1 MVYAP
6 RPSAADLD
14 AKYKFLGLLSSQSK
28 LPVPESADRWR
39 SRKLFRVLFPLL
51 ERFSNVLDFGGGD
64 GRLMRDLVAEGY
76 RCFTVDW
83 SEKVV
88 EGVNRLGT
96 TLEDLPV
103 DTRFDAIVASHV
115 VEHIAE
121 PRAVLERLRG
131 HLVPDGILYV
141 EVPLEIWRR
150 VPYMTEPVTHVNFFV
165 PESLKALLGYAGY
178 AVLACTIGTTRYGE
192 SPTPV
197 IRAVARN
204 RTAEVALPQP
214 GVAHGQVLRYLNPSR
229 WMRLRHRISMPVTW
243 WTAFAYKLQRRRHR
257 QP

>member
-6 RPSAADLD
+6 RPSPADLD
-14 AKYKFLGLLSSQSK
+14 AKYKFLGLLPSQST

-39 SRKLFRVLFPLL
+39 SRKLYRVLFPLL
-51 ERFSNVLDFGGGD
+51 ERFSSVLDFGGGD
-64 GRLMRDLVAEGY
+64 GRLMRDLVAAGH

-96 TLEDLPV
+96 TLEDLPAY
-103 DTRFDAIVASHV
+103 TRFDAIVASHV

-121 PRAVLERLRG
+121 PRAVLERLRD
-131 HLVPDGILYV
+131 HLVPGGILYV
-141 EVPLEIWRR
+141 EVPPEIWRR
-150 VPYMTEPVTHVNFFV
+150 DPYMTEPVTHVNFFV

-178 AVLACTIGTTRYGE
+178 AVLACTIGITRFGE

-204 RTAEVALPQP
+204 RRAEVALPQL
-214 GVAHGQVLRYLNPSR
+214 GVALGQVLR
-229 WMRLRHRISMPVTW
+229 
-243 WTAFAYKLQRRRHR
+243 
-257 QP
+257 